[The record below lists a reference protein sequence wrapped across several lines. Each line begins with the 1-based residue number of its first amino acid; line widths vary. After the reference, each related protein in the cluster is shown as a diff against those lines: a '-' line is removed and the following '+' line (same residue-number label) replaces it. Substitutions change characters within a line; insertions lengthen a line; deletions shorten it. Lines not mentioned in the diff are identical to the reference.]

1 MEAGVIDG
9 QKFVPRFLQGAA
21 HPGYCMLHLA
31 FKLAALV
38 FYLIL
43 GLFMDDK
50 TFCFLIV
57 IILSAFD
64 FWVTKNLT
72 GRILVGLRWWSAIKD
87 DGTEE
92 WYFESLGGDQ
102 KPSKVDST
110 VFWAANYTVPILWFI
125 FAITSILTLNLS
137 QVTICLIGGGL

>member
-1 MEAGVIDG
+1 MEAGVVDG
-9 QKFVPRFLQGAA
+9 NQKFVPRFLQGAA
-21 HPGYCMLHLA
+21 HPGYCMLHLS

-57 IILSAFD
+57 IILSALD

-72 GRILVGLRWWSAIKD
+72 GR
-87 DGTEE
+87 
-92 WYFESLGGDQ
+92 
-102 KPSKVDST
+102 
-110 VFWAANYTVPILWFI
+110 
-125 FAITSILTLNLS
+125 
-137 QVTICLIGGGL
+137 